1 MDIEHKPIGTFLAQ
15 EGIVTQKQIEVALSV
30 QKASKGYLGEIL
42 QELDFV
48 TAREIAQAIAKQ
60 SGVEFIEIED
70 TPIDAE
76 ALSLMP
82 KEVAL
87 SKKILPLRVEGD
99 TLHVAAAHINDIT
112 ASDYIVQNTKLQPR
126 FKACDA
132 QKLATMIELHYYQL
146 EHPIEAR
153 IEELLS
159 EDDVDVVRLIDLI
172 IQNAIKDRATDI
184 HFTPD
189 AHVVHLFFR
198 IDGVLKHAFAL
209 KKELHATIVARIKI
223 ISKLDIAE
231 QRLPQDGSFM
241 QTFLDQEYDLR
252 VSTLLTDWGENVVLR
267 ILSRNSSLFNLESLG
282 LDTKEQEALQSMVNR
297 PHGMVLVTGPTGSGK
312 TTTLYAALRQID
324 TLQKNV
330 LTVEDPIEYRFSFAK
345 QTQINEK
352 SGYTFAKAIRHFM
365 RQDPDVML
373 IGEIRDEETAEL
385 AVRASITGHL
395 VLSTLHTN
403 SAIETIIRLSDM
415 GISHDLIA
423 TALHAVVAQRL
434 LRKVCPKCA
443 KTQKVP
449 AHRLGLEGEE
459 EKEIKVATGCEFCHG
474 TGYYGRMAVVEM
486 LVLDEGLKE
495 LIAQKCPTVELIQYI
510 KNKGFEDMRR
520 LGLKKVLEQKT
531 TLEELDRISL

>member
-459 EKEIKVATGCEFCHG
+459 EKEIKVATGCGFCHG